1 MAVEFRKGDRVYSP
15 RFGRGEILA
24 VWEGRMTLRFEDGSE
39 LKVQDPAAIRLERIE
54 AAPPAAAGPA
64 PDPVAGPVRG
74 EEASMETDP
83 LRRLIREALEDVLG
97 PAHARIGERWK
108 GGKIVLRPGRA
119 GTQEKEVSIE
129 AFFQKIVR
137 VRDQL
142 RVLEQKVN
150 AHPALSAEDKIT
162 LQQYVTRCYG
172 SLTTF
177 NVLFHDPEDRFVG
190 GGGA

>member
-24 VWEGRMTLRFEDGSE
+24 IWDGRMTLRFEDGSE
-39 LKVQDPAAIRLERIE
+39 VRVQDPEAIRLERIE
-54 AAPPAAAGPA
+54 PAPPPVAEPA
-64 PDPVAGPVRG
+64 PDPGAGPLRG
-74 EEASMETDP
+74 EEASMETDQ
-83 LRRLIREALEDVLG
+83 LRRLLREAVEEILG
-97 PAHARIGERWK
+97 PAQARIGDRWK
-108 GGKIVLRPGRA
+108 GGKLVLRPGRA
-119 GTQEKEVSIE
+119 GTLEKEIPLE

-150 AHPALSAEDKIT
+150 AHPGLSAEDKIT

>member
-15 RFGRGEILA
+15 RFGRGEVLA
-24 VWEGRMTLRFEDGSE
+24 VWDGKMTLRLEDGSE
-39 LKVQDPAAIRLERIE
+39 LRVQDPQAIRLERIE
-54 AAPPAAAGPA
+54 PAPPPAVPA
-64 PDPVAGPVRG
+64 PG
-74 EEASMETDP
+74 EEEAALGADEMRRA
-83 LRRLIREALEDVLG
+83 LREVLEEVLG
-97 PAHARIGERWK
+97 RADARIGDRWK
-108 GGKIVLRPGRA
+108 GGTLVLRPGRT
-119 GTQEKEVSIE
+119 GTQEKELPLES
-129 AFFQKIVR
+129 FFQKIVR

-150 AHPALSAEDKIT
+150 AHPVLSAEDKIT

-177 NVLFHDPEDRFVG
+177 NVLFQDPDDRFIG